1 MEFPS
6 FSRWSQLGLFLSSLK
21 EKKGMER
28 TWEVA
33 WREKDH
39 RTRSI
44 WDKLKSGLNA
54 RVGTFSASLVKS

>member
-1 MEFPS
+1 
-6 FSRWSQLGLFLSSLK
+6 
-21 EKKGMER
+21 MER